1 MIQILKSFFQTSV
14 KLDRATV
21 TCNGHMHAT
30 CSDLWAGVSMLKS
43 GVNLC
48 DRNLITESLW
58 KLLTL

>member
-1 MIQILKSFFQTSV
+1 MQCSLHPRPHPQ
-14 KLDRATV
+14 RAWAGDETE
-21 TCNGHMHAT
+21 CNGHMHAT